1 MKEINPE
8 NQKKKKEEKEKAAMK
23 WRLRQGPKHKER
35 KGGEG
40 GVVSDRTR
48 RKEATTSSYGRCV
61 ASSKGCLL
69 RLNEARELEALPHE
83 AMEDLITFEMI
94 GEEGNGAEVTTH
106 PKGKEKE
113 RTKVAWTTPTRG
125 RQTAAGEEKMKRKKV
140 HRAPLHAHKQLKN

>member
-23 WRLRQGPKHKER
+23 WRLRQEPKHKGR
-35 KGGEG
+35 KGGEE
-40 GVVSDRTR
+40 GVDSDRKR

-69 RLNEARELEALPHE
+69 RLNKARELEALPHE
-83 AMEDLITFEMI
+83 AKEDLITFEMI

-125 RQTAAGEEKMKRKKV
+125 RQTAAGEDEDEKEES
-140 HRAPLHAHKQLKN
+140 A